1 MDGDGLKDGRGK
13 QKAGE
18 KQGAAIAPQRKRHSS
33 SVPLGTRFEAQGTG
47 LLTCAKVDYLPGAA
61 APVVAAIQTFC
72 RHPQKERRAGAL
84 TVAGQWRT
92 FTAFPSIPL
101 QYR

>member
-1 MDGDGLKDGRGK
+1 MTLPFWTRATVALGMGKPSVSVTVPWTVTACRIGVEK

-47 LLTCAKVDYLPGAA
+47 LLTCAELDYLPGAA
-61 APVVAAIQTFC
+61 APVVAAIPGF
-72 RHPQKERRAGAL
+72 PPAL
-84 TVAGQWRT
+84 
-92 FTAFPSIPL
+92 P
-101 QYR
+101 